1 MKELLVTY
9 FISNGRVDLPNIG
22 SLQLDIEPA
31 TITNSAIEPPKHTIH
46 FSANSDGVTQ
56 NQLQFLSSELD
67 VPLDQITSELNN
79 LSNEIKTKGV
89 FVLGNFGILK
99 YINEVF
105 VFESTFSDADYQTP
119 IEINLTD
126 TQIIKNNN
134 NWIWWALGLTII
146 ALLAI
151 YLK

>member
-9 FISNGRVDLPNIG
+9 FISNGRVTLPNIG
-22 SLQLDIEPA
+22 SIQLVIESA
-31 TITNSAIEPPKHTIH
+31 NITNSAIEPPKYTIH
-46 FSANSDGVTQ
+46 FTADSNNVSQ

-67 VPLDQITSELNN
+67 KSIDQISSELND
-79 LSNEIKTKGV
+79 LSNEIKSTGV

-105 VFESTFSDADYQTP
+105 VFESIFSDADYQSP
-119 IEINLTD
+119 VEINLTD
-126 TQIIKNNN
+126 TQININNN
-134 NWIWWALGLTII
+134 NWIWWALGLTTI